1 VFTVWVHVFGPSGYG
16 DTVVEKDCRSHS
28 PRLLK
33 LKRQIALA
41 LVIWMLA
48 WLLWSGLYMPLLII
62 LGALSCLLT
71 VWLGWRMDF
80 FEQDFFRPR
89 RLLRLLP
96 FWGWLGK
103 ELIRSNLQVAR
114 IVLSPSLPISPTLV
128 TLQALP
134 QDDLGQAILG
144 NAITLTPG
152 TLTIDDHEGQLL
164 VHCLTSDVADELAAG
179 EMNRRVAAVME
190 KG

>member
-1 VFTVWVHVFGPSGYG
+1 MFTVWVHVFGPSGYG